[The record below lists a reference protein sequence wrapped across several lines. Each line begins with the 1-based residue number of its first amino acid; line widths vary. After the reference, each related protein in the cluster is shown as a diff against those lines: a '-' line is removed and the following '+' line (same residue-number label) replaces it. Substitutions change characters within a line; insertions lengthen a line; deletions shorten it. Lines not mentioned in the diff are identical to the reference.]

1 MRIVCLLLAIL
12 SYGCAAEGWIS
23 VSNKRVLHLRT
34 DVGNYALFDIR
45 CSNTYDILLGASFL
59 TAELADQEIINKLV
73 IDDVPYPNYLA
84 PETPPPNLV
93 TFNAFWDALR
103 NAKRLVVVVDGKPRK
118 VSTLNLA
125 DVLPPAESP
134 GFSCRPVTTE
144 GTLIQ

>member
-23 VSNKRVLHLRT
+23 VSDKRVLHLRT

-59 TAELADQEIINKLV
+59 TAELTDQEIINKLI
-73 IDDVPYPNYLA
+73 IDGVSYPNYLA
-84 PETPPPNLV
+84 PETPPPNRV
-93 TFNAFWDALR
+93 VFNAFWDALR

-118 VSTLNLA
+118 VSTVNLV
-125 DVLPPAESP
+125 DVLPPAEEP
-134 GFSCRPVTTE
+134 GFSCRPVTPE